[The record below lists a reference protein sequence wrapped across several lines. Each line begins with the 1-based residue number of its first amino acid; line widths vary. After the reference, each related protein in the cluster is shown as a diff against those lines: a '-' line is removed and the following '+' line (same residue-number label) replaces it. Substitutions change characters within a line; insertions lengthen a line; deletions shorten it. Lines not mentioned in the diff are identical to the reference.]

1 MSDRPC
7 IFSFFAGSGLLDLGF
22 ETSGFNIVYVNEI
35 FSSFMAA
42 YRYSRQV
49 LNLPLPE
56 YGYHNGQAGDVTQLL
71 EGLETQHLRELV
83 QDCRKSNNIVGFIG
97 GPPCPDFSI
106 GGKNRGRL
114 GDNGKLSAS
123 YVELICRNLPDFF
136 LFENVKGLWR
146 TTKHRLFFESLKQQL
161 VEAGYILIERLIN
174 AIEYGVPQDRERIIL
189 IGFRNSLIKD
199 RGIKLGSEKL
209 LPEGY
214 FPWINHILY
223 PQKKVFAYLWRKCE
237 PFQENSIMPCPD
249 GIPQELTVEYW
260 FRKNNVLKHP
270 NAENCFQPRAGITR
284 FAAIDEGDDS
294 KKSFKRLHR
303 WRYSPTACYG
313 NNEVHLHPYKI
324 RRISVAEALA
334 IQSLPA
340 NFVLPENMSLTN
352 MFKTIGNGV
361 PYLASKA
368 LAKTIIDFLGSGVKN
383 AVDIPNLTMPNVN
396 LNTYSNSGKS
406 PKPTSKISQQF
417 VFRINS

>member
-7 IFSFFAGSGLLDLGF
+7 IFSFFAGSGFLDLGF
-22 ETSGFNIVYVNEI
+22 ETNGFKVVYVNEI
-35 FSSFMAA
+35 FPPFMTG

-56 YGYHNGQAGDVTQLL
+56 YGYHEGEVGDVTQLL
-71 EGLETQHLRELV
+71 DGLQTQHLRELV
-83 QDCRKSNNIVGFIG
+83 QDCRKSHNIVGFIG

-106 GGKNRGRL
+106 GGKNRGGL

-161 VEAGYILIERLIN
+161 LEAGYILTERLIN

-189 IGFRNSLIKD
+189 IGFRNSFLKD
-199 RGIKLGSEKL
+199 IGIKVGSEKL
-209 LPEGY
+209 LPEEA
-214 FPWINHILY
+214 FPWKNHILY
-223 PQKKVFAYLWRKCE
+223 PQTKVFAYPWRKSE

-260 FRKNNVLKHP
+260 FIKNNVLKHP

-368 LAKTIIDFLGSGVKN
+368 LAKTIFDFLGTKEYHSEEEIKQLEL
-383 AVDIPNLTMPNVN
+383 PL
-396 LNTYSNSGKS
+396 SFS
-406 PKPTSKISQQF
+406 
-417 VFRINS
+417 